1 MMRLENHIHEGYQSA
16 GLIYPIYKKERD
28 NMETI
33 VVNIFGVPGAG
44 KSTGAAYVFAALKM
58 RGVNAE
64 LVTEYAKDK
73 VWEENS
79 EAFKNQAFLFGK
91 QSYRMSRCAGKVDV
105 IVTDS
110 PLPLSILYNN
120 DVRLGENFNASVMDV
135 FNSYRNLN
143 FFLNRVKPYNPAGR
157 LQTEEESDALGEP
170 LKNLLKTRG
179 IYYKE
184 ATGDSAGYNM
194 IVDVVLN
201 EMVPTKA
208 TPTEISGEDVLYL
221 RGSICQAKECNECPI
236 NSKNNG
242 TGDTCG
248 TSLAYHSRE
257 AVEMLVKWGL
267 ENGHLKRDGNKVVR
281 L

>member
-1 MMRLENHIHEGYQSA
+1 
-16 GLIYPIYKKERD
+16 
-28 NMETI
+28 METI

-58 RGVNAE
+58 QGVNAE

-73 VWEENS
+73 VWEENG

-170 LKNLLKTRG
+170 LKNLLKTRE

-184 ATGDSAGYNM
+184 APGDKQGYDW
-194 IVDVVLN
+194 IVQEVMDALKPVAK
-201 EMVPTKA
+201 MP
-208 TPTEISGEDVLYL
+208 EISAEDIIWL
-221 RGSICQAKECNECPI
+221 RGKLCYETPCNDCPI
-236 NSKNNG
+236 FSMTNDTVTDCPGAMMHFSKAVVDELIAWGVRKGYIRIDDNG
-242 TGDTCG
+242 
-248 TSLAYHSRE
+248 
-257 AVEMLVKWGL
+257 
-267 ENGHLKRDGNKVVR
+267 KVVR